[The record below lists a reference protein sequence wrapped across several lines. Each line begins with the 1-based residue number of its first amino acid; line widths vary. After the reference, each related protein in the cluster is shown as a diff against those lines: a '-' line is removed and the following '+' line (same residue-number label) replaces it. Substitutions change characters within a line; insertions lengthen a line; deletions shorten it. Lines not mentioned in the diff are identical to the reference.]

1 MNVISWEQQFKINK
15 MDVNTYIVVVSWE
28 QRTTMVKQIVEKFG
42 DYILLFDNTALV
54 KTTSRSSEIRDT
66 LRQILTDDAQIYI
79 CKLDRGSAWS
89 NLDVSN
95 ISIKAFYRNE
105 QE

>member
-1 MNVISWEQQFKINK
+1 
-15 MDVNTYIVVVSWE
+15 MDVNTYIVVVSLE

-42 DYILLFDNTALV
+42 DYILLFDNTILV
-54 KTTSRSSEIRDT
+54 KTTSRSSEIRDA
-66 LRQILTDDAQIYI
+66 LRQVLTDDAQIYVS
-79 CKLDRGSAWS
+79 KLDRGSAWS